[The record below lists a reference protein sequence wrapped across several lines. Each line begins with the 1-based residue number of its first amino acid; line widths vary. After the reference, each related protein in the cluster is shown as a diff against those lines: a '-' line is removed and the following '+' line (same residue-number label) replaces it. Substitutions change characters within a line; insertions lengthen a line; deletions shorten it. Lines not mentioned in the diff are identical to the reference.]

1 MWITPAFAQAAGGG
15 SSDILTSMLPLV
27 LIFAVFYFLLIRPQ
41 QRKAKAHREMLGM
54 VKRGDRV
61 LTGGG
66 IIGTVTRVKDD
77 AELTVEIAEG
87 VKVSVARGTIADV
100 MNRAD
105 GGGSAAGGASGG
117 PTVVTGSD
125 NARPGGFLANL
136 LGGGRK

>member
-1 MWITPAFAQAAGGG
+1 MWITPAYAQSVGGG
-15 SSDILTSMLPLV
+15 SDIFTSILPLV

-41 QRKAKAHREMLGM
+41 QRKMKAHREMLGM

-77 AELTVEIAEG
+77 EELTVEIAEG
-87 VKVSVARGTIADV
+87 VKVSVARGTISDV
-100 MNRAD
+100 FRKAD
-105 GGGSAAGGASGG
+105 GSTPAAGSG
-117 PTVVTGSD
+117 PTVVTGND
-125 NARPGGFLANL
+125 NRRSGGLLGNL